1 MNTVEIFARSSVTTP
16 KASRLQRMLRGTG
29 IFLLTI
35 IVLVYLAL
43 PADLGVFALLPSRA
57 EVGPPPQG
65 FKEVTLRA
73 EGGVELQA
81 W

>member
-1 MNTVEIFARSSVTTP
+1 
-16 KASRLQRMLRGTG
+16 
-29 IFLLTI
+29 LLTI